1 MKFDLFGLNKVAKT
15 IVDGIDDVHFSGEE
29 RETLKVKIAEVLAQ
43 RDLAQAY
50 INSCDAQ
57 SKSKVQS
64 WWRPSIAWICVA
76 IIGLN
81 YLIFPLWEFV
91 EMNLNHRVLLYPKL
105 DVDFI
110 FPIIMGMLGLA
121 GARSYGKQRGTTK

>member
-29 RETLKVKIAEVLAQ
+29 REQLRVRIAEVLAQ

-50 INSCDAQ
+50 INSCDTQ
-57 SKSKVQS
+57 SKSKVQA
-64 WWRPSIAWICVA
+64 WWRPAIAWICVS

-81 YLIFPLWEFV
+81 YLIFPIADFV
-91 EMNLNHRVLLYPKL
+91 EMNLNGRVLLYPKL
-105 DVDFI
+105 DVEFI

-121 GARSYGKQRGTTK
+121 GARSFDKARGSTK